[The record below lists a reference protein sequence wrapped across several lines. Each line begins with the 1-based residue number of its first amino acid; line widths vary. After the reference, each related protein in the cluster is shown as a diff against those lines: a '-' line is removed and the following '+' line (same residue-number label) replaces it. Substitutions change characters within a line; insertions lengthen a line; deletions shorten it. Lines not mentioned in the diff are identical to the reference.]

1 MGNAEYMGQSVPIE
15 SAKQLE
21 FKMKFMGLVVVAL
34 VVLLSIL
41 SQRRLHLHLYL
52 LPSRSHQLSRLHLV
66 PRLETWLLPAPP
78 SPPSLSCLLPASF
91 LLEPCPLSRPP
102 ASSLPRSSW
111 PRGPLWLGLELLGWR
126 QPEVEKV
133 QRRRQAPEYRDQ
145 TLDHMTLV
153 DRIYNVNN
161 AIFAL
166 YIHVI
171 ICLGQKK
178 LVDFV
183 IDTLYIHVLYTLTSR
198 RLPTTF

>member
-1 MGNAEYMGQSVPIE
+1 MGSTNRIGQAAWVQDEIHGP
-15 SAKQLE
+15 
-21 FKMKFMGLVVVAL
+21 GRRCPRGAL
-34 VVLLSIL
+34 VHPLPSDVCTCTCTC
-41 SQRRLHLHLYL
+41 SQADHTSSRDCTWCRCWRLGCCRRLHPRRPCLACLQLGSCWSPILYPVL
-52 LPSRSHQLSRLHLV
+52 
-66 PRLETWLLPAPP
+66 
-78 SPPSLSCLLPASF
+78 
-91 LLEPCPLSRPP
+91 
-102 ASSLPRSSW
+102 
-111 PRGPLWLGLELLGWR
+111 RGPPWLGLELPGWR

-133 QRRRQAPEYRDQ
+133 QQQHQAPEYRDQ
-145 TLDHMTLV
+145 TLDHTTLV

>member
-1 MGNAEYMGQSVPIE
+1 MGQYQSNRP
-15 SAKQLE
+15 SS
-21 FKMKFMGLVVVAL
+21 
-34 VVLLSIL
+34 LSSRRNSWAWSSL
-41 SQRRLHLHLYL
+41 PSWCSCPSSPQRRLHLHLYL

-66 PRLETWLLPAPP
+66 PRLETWLVPA
-78 SPPSLSCLLPASF
+78 
-91 LLEPCPLSRPP
+91 
-102 ASSLPRSSW
+102 ASSPPRSSW
-111 PRGPLWLGLELLGWR
+111 PRGPLWPGLELLGWR
-126 QPEVEKV
+126 QPEVEKGQ
-133 QRRRQAPEYRDQ
+133 QRHQAPEYRDQ
-145 TLDHMTLV
+145 TLDHTTLV

-183 IDTLYIHVLYTLTSR
+183 VDTLYIHVLYTLTSR